1 MEQTLKDSA
10 DLNAW
15 TREYPWASVG
25 VAALTGFVAAA
36 ALTPTGSSKQK
47 KEWTAFL
54 REALAEAE
62 SRESHA
68 AAPAEAHQG
77 SMFGNAVSGL
87 LRTFGS
93 ALQSSVVAAATAK
106 MQQPDAVPTNGYHE
120 HATS

>member
-1 MEQTLKDSA
+1 MEQTLKDTV

-25 VAALTGFVAAA
+25 VAAVAGFMAAA
-36 ALTPTGSSKQK
+36 ALTPTASSRQK

-62 SRESHA
+62 AKEGV
-68 AAPAEAHQG
+68 APAATSQG
-77 SMFGNAVSGL
+77 SMWGGALSGL

-106 MQQPDAVPTNGYHE
+106 MQQPEATVSPNGHHE
-120 HATS
+120 PVMS